1 LSALVRPVQYGTV
14 GRRASRPSP
23 ACAFRRC
30 LVILDVLYKYRLR
43 SPLLQGAL
51 PGAVVWW
58 VRLDYVRR
66 LDVVRPVPQA
76 RAVRDNVRAQQR
88 TLLATID

>member
-1 LSALVRPVQYGTV
+1 
-14 GRRASRPSP
+14 
-23 ACAFRRC
+23 
-30 LVILDVLYKYRLR
+30 
-43 SPLLQGAL
+43 LQGAL